1 MSLLFCG
8 DEAHIFLVDILQCLT
23 VNVDKKNWNIRFMFV
38 TILYMN
44 EWWMLK
50 LSDGKVATQLAKDSD
65 IHVITGLLKLYLR
78 ELPESLFTDA
88 LYPSLVTGMG
98 TVHIL
103 LTAFT
108 TRSSAT
114 AEKQCVSCPRGGG

>member
-1 MSLLFCG
+1 
-8 DEAHIFLVDILQCLT
+8 
-23 VNVDKKNWNIRFMFV
+23 
-38 TILYMN
+38 
-44 EWWMLK
+44 MLK

-98 TVHIL
+98 TVDIL
-103 LTAFT
+103 LTAVT
-108 TRSSAT
+108 IIHIHAHKNS
-114 AEKQCVSCPRGGG
+114 ELKNQH